1 MYRILLTFFTV
12 SFLASCENLQQDFE
26 NIFEKQNNLNE
37 IDLTL
42 NFAVRTLSADTK
54 TWNDVVTNS
63 AEILAAEIAILDAK
77 REAEVIATAK
87 ELQVNSSLQAGSMS
101 ISDEKNGALGTL
113 NVDQLISDF
122 GQTDSKIMQANAN
135 VELASLNYLNTI
147 DNQLLQAALAL
158 NAWEAGYELMNLT
171 YSKQVLAAPL
181 VDNLRRLASAG
192 QIDSIQLATAEQ
204 SLAQLELTNVQTR
217 KAINKAEVTIKKY
230 FNKSPDKLNIDLQD
244 LGRFVGKLEK
254 FTPSRSLTY
263 RLTEQRKTLADLSL
277 LVHKSSDKGSLVARS
292 KIDVPAASNMDA
304 DASVGFVYSKNLRD
318 GGRHEKITQQ
328 LETKIRQAEA
338 DLTAVSVEL
347 KTRNS
352 DLRMEKSYLKSASQL
367 RLELIANVEDQISQ
381 LEDQLSI
388 GSTSFNELLSA
399 HIELYQLQ
407 RDEIEASSELSKVNL
422 ELIALHDELRRFF
435 KIKLTTELKI

>member
-1 MYRILLTFFTV
+1 MYRIFLTFFTV
-12 SFLASCENLQQDFE
+12 SFLASCGNLPQDFE
-26 NIFEKQNNLNE
+26 NIFEKKNNLNE
-37 IDLTL
+37 IDLSPSL
-42 NFAVRTLSADTK
+42 SVRTLSADTK

-87 ELQVNSSLQAGSMS
+87 GLQVNSSLQAGSMS

-113 NVDQLISDF
+113 NIDQQISDF
-122 GQTDSKIMQANAN
+122 GQTDSKILQANAN

-181 VDNLRRLASAG
+181 VDNLRRLSSAG
-192 QIDSIQLATAEQ
+192 QIDAIQLATAEQ

-217 KAINKAEVTIKKY
+217 KAINKAEVIIKKY
-230 FNKSPDKLNIDLQD
+230 FNKTPDKLNIDLQD
-244 LGRFVGKLEK
+244 LARFVGKLEK
-254 FTPSRSLTY
+254 FEPSRSLTY

-292 KIDVPAASNMDA
+292 KIDVPAANNMEA

-318 GGRHEKITQQ
+318 GGRHEKITKQ

-338 DLTAVSVEL
+338 DLLAVSVEL
-347 KTRNS
+347 KTRNR
-352 DLRMEKSYLKSASQL
+352 DLQSEKSYLKSASQL

-388 GSTSFNELLSA
+388 GSTSFNELLSS

-407 RDEIEASSELSKVNL
+407 RDEIEASSELNNVNL
-422 ELIALHDELRRFF
+422 ELIVLHDELRRFF
-435 KIKLTTELKI
+435 KVKLTTELKI

>member
-1 MYRILLTFFTV
+1 MYRIFLTFFTV
-12 SFLASCENLQQDFE
+12 SFLASCGNLQKDFE
-26 NIFEKQNNLNE
+26 NIFEKKNNLNE
-37 IDLTL
+37 IDLSPT
-42 NFAVRTLSADTK
+42 FSVRTLSADTK

-63 AEILAAEIAILDAK
+63 AEILAAEIEILDAK

-87 ELQVNSSLQAGSMS
+87 ELQINSSLQAGSMS

-122 GQTDSKIMQANAN
+122 GQTDSKILQANAN

-181 VDNLRRLASAG
+181 VDNLRRLSSAG
-192 QIDSIQLATAEQ
+192 QIDAIQLSTAEQ
-204 SLAQLELTNVQTR
+204 SLAQLELTKVQTR
-217 KAINKAEVTIKKY
+217 NAINKAEVTIKKY
-230 FNKSPDKLNIDLQD
+230 FNETPDKLNIDLQD
-244 LGRFVGKLEK
+244 LARFVGKLEK
-254 FTPSRSLTY
+254 FKPSRSLTY
-263 RLTEQRKTLADLSL
+263 RLTEKRKTVADLSL

-292 KIDVPAASNMDA
+292 KIDVPAANNMDA

-318 GGRHEKITQQ
+318 GGRHEKITKQ

-338 DLTAVSVEL
+338 DLLAVSVEL
-347 KTRNS
+347 KTRNR
-352 DLRMEKSYLKSASQL
+352 DLQTERSYLKSASQL

-407 RDEIEASSELSKVNL
+407 RDEIEASSELNKVNL

-435 KIKLTTELKI
+435 KVKLTTELKI

>member
-1 MYRILLTFFTV
+1 MYRIFLTFFTV
-12 SFLASCENLQQDFE
+12 SFLASCGNLQQDFE
-26 NIFEKQNNLNE
+26 KIFEKKNNLNE
-37 IDLTL
+37 IELSPSL
-42 NFAVRTLSADTK
+42 SVRTLSADTK
-54 TWNDVVTNS
+54 TWDDVVTNS

-87 ELQVNSSLQAGSMS
+87 GLQINSSLQAGSMS

-122 GQTDSKIMQANAN
+122 GQTDSKILQANAN

-181 VDNLRRLASAG
+181 VDNLRRLSSAG
-192 QIDSIQLATAEQ
+192 QIDAIQLATAEQ

-217 KAINKAEVTIKKY
+217 NAINKAEVTIKKY
-230 FNKSPDKLNIDLQD
+230 FNRTPDKLNIDLQD
-244 LGRFVGKLEK
+244 LARFTRNLEK
-254 FTPSRSLTY
+254 FKPSRSLTY
-263 RLTEQRKTLADLSL
+263 RLTEQRKTLSDLSL

-292 KIDVPAASNMDA
+292 KIDVPAANDMDA
-304 DASVGFVYSKNLRD
+304 DASVGFVYSKILQD
-318 GGRHEKITQQ
+318 GGRHEKITKQI
-328 LETKIRQAEA
+328 ETKIRQAEA
-338 DLTAVSVEL
+338 DLLAVSVQL
-347 KTRNS
+347 KTQNS
-352 DLRMEKSYLKSASQL
+352 DLQTEKSYLKSARQL

-407 RDEIEASSELSKVNL
+407 REEIEASSELNKVNL

-435 KIKLTTELKI
+435 KVKLTNELKI

>member
-1 MYRILLTFFTV
+1 MYRIFLTFFTV
-12 SFLASCENLQQDFE
+12 SFLTSCGNLLQDYENTFR
-26 NIFEKQNNLNE
+26 KKNNLNE
-37 IDLTL
+37 IDLSPSL
-42 NFAVRTLSADTK
+42 SVRTLSADTK

-87 ELQVNSSLQAGSMS
+87 ELQINSSVQAGSMS

-122 GQTDSKIMQANAN
+122 GQTDSKILQANAN
-135 VELASLNYLNTI
+135 VELVSLNYLDTI

-181 VDNLRRLASAG
+181 VDNLRRLSSAG
-192 QIDSIQLATAEQ
+192 QIDAIQLATAEQ

-217 KAINKAEVTIKKY
+217 EAINKAEITIKKY
-230 FNKSPDKLNIDLQD
+230 FNNTPDKLNIDLQD
-244 LGRFVGKLEK
+244 LARFVGKLEK
-254 FTPSRSLTY
+254 FKPSRSLTY

-277 LVHKSSDKGSLVARS
+277 LVHKSSDKGSLVSRS
-292 KIDVPAASNMDA
+292 KIDVPAANNMDA
-304 DASVGFVYSKNLRD
+304 DASVGFVFSKNLRD
-318 GGRHEKITQQ
+318 GGRHEKITKQ

-338 DLTAVSVEL
+338 DLLAVSVEL
-347 KTRNS
+347 KTRNR
-352 DLRMEKSYLKSASQL
+352 DLQSEKSYLKSASQL

-407 RDEIEASSELSKVNL
+407 RDEIEASSELNKVNL
-422 ELIALHDELRRFF
+422 EFIVLHDELRRFF
-435 KIKLTTELKI
+435 NVKLTTELKI

>member
-1 MYRILLTFFTV
+1 MYRIFLTFFTLF
-12 SFLASCENLQQDFE
+12 FLASCGNLPQDFE
-26 NIFEKQNNLNE
+26 NIFENKNNLNE
-37 IDLTL
+37 IDLSPSL
-42 NFAVRTLSADTK
+42 SVRTLSADTK

-87 ELQVNSSLQAGSMS
+87 ELQINSSLQAGSMS

-122 GQTDSKIMQANAN
+122 GQTDSKILQANAN

-181 VDNLRRLASAG
+181 VDNLRRLTSAG
-192 QIDSIQLATAEQ
+192 QIDAIQLATAEQ

-217 KAINKAEVTIKKY
+217 NAINKAEVTIKKY
-230 FNKSPDKLNIDLQD
+230 FNRTPDKLNIDLQD
-244 LGRFVGKLEK
+244 LARFVGNLEK
-254 FTPSRSLTY
+254 FKPSRSLTY
-263 RLTEQRKTLADLSL
+263 RLTEQRKTLSDLSL

-292 KIDVPAASNMDA
+292 KIDVPAANNMDA
-304 DASVGFVYSKNLRD
+304 DASVGFVYSKILRD
-318 GGRHEKITQQ
+318 GGRHEKITKQI
-328 LETKIRQAEA
+328 ETKIRQAEA
-338 DLTAVSVEL
+338 DLLAVSVQL
-347 KTRNS
+347 KTQNS
-352 DLRMEKSYLKSASQL
+352 DLQTEKSYLKSARQL

-407 RDEIEASSELSKVNL
+407 REEIEASSELNKVNL
-422 ELIALHDELRRFF
+422 ELIVLHDELRRFF
-435 KIKLTTELKI
+435 KVKLTNELKI

>member
-1 MYRILLTFFTV
+1 MYRIFLTFFTI
-12 SFLASCENLQQDFE
+12 SFLASCGNLQKDFE
-26 NIFEKQNNLNE
+26 NIFEKKNNLNE
-37 IDLTL
+37 IDLSPT
-42 NFAVRTLSADTK
+42 FSVRTLSADTK

-63 AEILAAEIAILDAK
+63 AEILAAEIEILDAK

-87 ELQVNSSLQAGSMS
+87 ELQINSSLQAGSMS

-122 GQTDSKIMQANAN
+122 GQTDSKILQANAN

-181 VDNLRRLASAG
+181 VDNLRRLSSAG
-192 QIDSIQLATAEQ
+192 QIDAIQLSTAEQ

-217 KAINKAEVTIKKY
+217 NAINKAEVTIKKY
-230 FNKSPDKLNIDLQD
+230 FNETPDKLNIDLQD
-244 LGRFVGKLEK
+244 LARFVGKLEK
-254 FTPSRSLTY
+254 FKPSRSLTY
-263 RLTEQRKTLADLSL
+263 RLTEKRKTVADLSL

-292 KIDVPAASNMDA
+292 KIDVPAANNMDA

-318 GGRHEKITQQ
+318 GGRHEKITKQ

-338 DLTAVSVEL
+338 DLLAVSVEL
-347 KTRNS
+347 KTRNR
-352 DLRMEKSYLKSASQL
+352 DLQTEKSYLKSASQL

-407 RDEIEASSELSKVNL
+407 RDEIEASSELNKVNL

-435 KIKLTTELKI
+435 KVKLTTELKI

>member
-42 NFAVRTLSADTK
+42 NFAVRTLSADTN

-122 GQTDSKIMQANAN
+122 GQKDSKILQAIAY
-135 VELASLNYLNTI
+135 VELACLIYLNTI

-328 LETKIRQAEA
+328 LETKIRQAET

-352 DLRMEKSYLKSASQL
+352 DLQMEKSYLKSASQL
-367 RLELIANVEDQISQ
+367 RLQLIANVEDQISQ

-422 ELIALHDELRRFF
+422 ELIALHDGLRRFF

>member
-1 MYRILLTFFTV
+1 
-12 SFLASCENLQQDFE
+12 
-26 NIFEKQNNLNE
+26 
-37 IDLTL
+37 
-42 NFAVRTLSADTK
+42 
-54 TWNDVVTNS
+54 
-63 AEILAAEIAILDAK
+63 
-77 REAEVIATAK
+77 
-87 ELQVNSSLQAGSMS
+87 
-101 ISDEKNGALGTL
+101 
-113 NVDQLISDF
+113 
-122 GQTDSKIMQANAN
+122 
-135 VELASLNYLNTI
+135 
-147 DNQLLQAALAL
+147 
-158 NAWEAGYELMNLT
+158 
-171 YSKQVLAAPL
+171 
-181 VDNLRRLASAG
+181 
-192 QIDSIQLATAEQ
+192 
-204 SLAQLELTNVQTR
+204 
-217 KAINKAEVTIKKY
+217 
-230 FNKSPDKLNIDLQD
+230 LQD
-244 LGRFVGKLEK
+244 LGRFVGKLEQ

-277 LVHKSSDKGSLVARS
+277 LVHKSSDKGSLVALT

-352 DLRMEKSYLKSASQL
+352 DLQMEKSYLKSASQL

>member
-1 MYRILLTFFTV
+1 MYRIFLTFFTV
-12 SFLASCENLQQDFE
+12 SFLASCGNLQKDFE
-26 NIFEKQNNLNE
+26 NIFEKKNNLNE
-37 IDLTL
+37 IDLSPP
-42 NFAVRTLSADTK
+42 FSVRTLSADTK

-63 AEILAAEIAILDAK
+63 AEILAAEIEILDAK

-87 ELQVNSSLQAGSMS
+87 ELQINSSLQAGSMS

-122 GQTDSKIMQANAN
+122 GQTDSKILQANAN

-181 VDNLRRLASAG
+181 VDNLRRLSSAG
-192 QIDSIQLATAEQ
+192 QIDAIQLSTAEQ
-204 SLAQLELTNVQTR
+204 SLAQLELTKVQTR
-217 KAINKAEVTIKKY
+217 NAINKAEVTIKKY
-230 FNKSPDKLNIDLQD
+230 FNETPDKLNIDLQD
-244 LGRFVGKLEK
+244 LARFVGKLEK
-254 FTPSRSLTY
+254 FKPSRSLTY
-263 RLTEQRKTLADLSL
+263 RLTEKRKTVADLSL

-292 KIDVPAASNMDA
+292 KIDVPAANNMDA

-318 GGRHEKITQQ
+318 GGRHEKITKQ

-338 DLTAVSVEL
+338 DLLAVSVEL
-347 KTRNS
+347 KTRNR
-352 DLRMEKSYLKSASQL
+352 DLQTERSYLKSASQL

-407 RDEIEASSELSKVNL
+407 RDEIEASSELNKVNL
-422 ELIALHDELRRFF
+422 EFIALHDELRRFF
-435 KIKLTTELKI
+435 KVKLTTELKI

>member
-1 MYRILLTFFTV
+1 MYRIFLTFFTLF
-12 SFLASCENLQQDFE
+12 FLASCGNLPQDFE
-26 NIFEKQNNLNE
+26 NIFENKNNLNE
-37 IDLTL
+37 IDLSPSL
-42 NFAVRTLSADTK
+42 SVRTLSADTK

-63 AEILAAEIAILDAK
+63 AEILAAELAILDAN

-87 ELQVNSSLQAGSMS
+87 ELQINSSLQAGSMS

-122 GQTDSKIMQANAN
+122 GQTDSKILQANAN

-147 DNQLLQAALAL
+147 DDQLLQAALAL

-181 VDNLRRLASAG
+181 VDNLRRLSSAG
-192 QIDSIQLATAEQ
+192 QIDAIQLATAEQ
-204 SLAQLELTNVQTR
+204 SIAQLELTRIQTLE
-217 KAINKAEVTIKKY
+217 AINKAEISVKKF
-230 FNKSPDKLNIDLQD
+230 FNNTPDKLNIDLQD
-244 LGRFVGKLEK
+244 LTRFAGKLEK
-254 FTPSRSLTY
+254 FKPSRSLTY
-263 RLTEQRKTLADLSL
+263 RLAEQRKTLADLSL
-277 LVHKSSDKGSLVARS
+277 LVQKSSDKGSLFART
-292 KIDVPAASNMDA
+292 KIDVPAANNMDS

-318 GGRHEKITQQ
+318 GGRHEKITKQ

-338 DLTAVSVEL
+338 DLLDVSVEL

-352 DLRMEKSYLKSASQL
+352 DLQTKKSHLKSASRI

-388 GSTSFNELLSA
+388 GSTSFNELLSS
-399 HIELYQLQ
+399 HVELYQLQ
-407 RDEIEASSELSKVNL
+407 SDEIEASSELNKVNL
-422 ELIALHDELRRFF
+422 ELIMLHDELRRFF
-435 KIKLTTELKI
+435 KVKLTTELKI